1 MNRNNEN
8 AAFEPELITVEVT
21 EDDFIREAKDENAPP
36 ILGQLKYFF
45 WQFKHEYHE
54 GNRYSFMT
62 TLFED
67 PDFLAL
73 CVSYDRDKKLIQ
85 LCYDFMSDDPLMAY
99 FFIEDSFEDIPTE
112 DIESTRAVT
121 SMLPALVNQNMDTAW
136 LCYDKENDSMWIT
149 AGIYVTGPKLNKK
162 YLARVMGDIVR
173 CRDLCLHILENVAY
187 GTSASETEINIKAL
201 IESYS
206 GSREAAAPDT
216 LD

>member
-21 EDDFIREAKDENAPP
+21 EEDFIREAKDENAPP

-67 PDFLAL
+67 PDLLAL

-85 LCYDFMSDDPLMAY
+85 LNYDFRFDNPLMGY
-99 FFIEDSFEDIPTE
+99 FFIDDDFEERSADE
-112 DIESTRAVT
+112 IEEARAVT
-121 SMLPALVNQNMDTAW
+121 SMLPALVNQNTDTVW
-136 LCYDKENDSMWIT
+136 LCYDKENDSMWCT

-162 YLARVMGDIVR
+162 YLLWVLGEMIR
-173 CRDLCLHILENVAY
+173 CRDLCCHILRNLIHGA
-187 GTSASETEINIKAL
+187 SASETEINIKAL
-201 IESYS
+201 IESFS